1 MDEQPDEATGDPVLI
16 DVPESLLGPR
26 VVLRAL
32 YPGDGKA
39 LWEAIEESRDQLQ
52 AWQTWQHWYRSR
64 THAEL
69 AVHRARLAFL
79 DRKRLYYGAW
89 HRQEGGFL
97 GWAGLEDI
105 RWRAPSFQVGYWL
118 RPSATGQGLMA
129 EAVQSLCRMAVETLG
144 AKRLALLVDPL
155 NRRSVA
161 LARRLDFVEEGVL
174 RNERLNAAGRL
185 QDTMVFALTPET
197 YRRTRW
203 FAGGGNA
210 GV

>member
-16 DVPESLLGPR
+16 DVPETLAGAR
-26 VVLRAL
+26 VALRAL
-32 YPGDGKA
+32 RPGDGKA
-39 LWEAIEESRDQLQ
+39 LWEAIEESRDQLRE
-52 AWQTWQHWYRSR
+52 WQTWQLWYRSR
-64 THAEL
+64 SHAEL

-89 HRQEGGFL
+89 HRQDGGFL

-105 RWRAPSFQVGYWL
+105 SWRAPSFHVGYWL
-118 RPSATGQGLMA
+118 RPSATGQGLMT
-129 EAVQSLCRMAVETLG
+129 EAVQSLCRMAVESLG

-174 RNERLNAAGRL
+174 RNERLNAGGRL

-203 FAGGGNA
+203 FNGARP
-210 GV
+210 